1 MWASAGGIKDL
12 FHFRVMVGFKAYG
25 LLNIFNI
32 TTIEDNNDNIL
43 SFNGLLLKVKQYK
56 TMKMISEL

>member
-1 MWASAGGIKDL
+1 
-12 FHFRVMVGFKAYG
+12 MVGFKAYG
-25 LLNIFNI
+25 LLNSFNI
-32 TTIEDNNDNIL
+32 TTIVDNNDNIL